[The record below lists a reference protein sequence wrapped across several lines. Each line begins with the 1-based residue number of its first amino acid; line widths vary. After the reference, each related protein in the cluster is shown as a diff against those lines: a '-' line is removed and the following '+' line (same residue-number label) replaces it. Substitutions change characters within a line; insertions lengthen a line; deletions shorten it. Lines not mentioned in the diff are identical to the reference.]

1 MPDLL
6 ITGEIH
12 TLAPPGS
19 PLPPRVEALGIRDG
33 RIVTWGS
40 PGWVRAELG
49 CRVQE
54 IALPGTVFPGF
65 TDSHVH
71 VLWAGRRADRCDLS
85 GVRSVAEIVQKLRA
99 FAVDHRGWIE
109 ADAEFEAI
117 DLAERRL
124 PSRHDLDQA
133 CPGRSVVLDRKGHD
147 AIVSTPVLEAAGI
160 TATTKDPTG
169 GRIERDSTGAPTGLL
184 IEHPAV
190 DLARNVQPEPDL
202 ATRMRWIELGQAE
215 LLGLGI
221 TTAMDP
227 AVSLA
232 ELPAWVES
240 VRSGRRKQRS
250 VIMPRAD
257 DSLGADEIASALA
270 DSGIQELDPGWLRA
284 GPTKLFLDGG
294 GSLGT
299 AWRSQPW
306 PGTENDHGNQS
317 ITLETLRAHCS
328 AELQGR
334 GVGVHAVG
342 DAAIDAVLDV
352 LEVLNWAGNQ
362 PYRGTGF
369 HIIHG
374 YLSPSRAAL
383 TRAAHLGVAL
393 SAHPAL
399 QWAFG
404 PALIDRL
411 GEDEAAVANPLRAW
425 LDAGVLVGGG
435 SDGPGPSMSPLF
447 GMWQARTRMVRD
459 RETPLGPDQAI
470 TPAEAMAMFTTG
482 AATITGGRGHLFPR
496 GPADLVA
503 LDVDPLTAT
512 DDELYQA
519 KVLNPVLDGTAL

>member
-1 MPDLL
+1 
-6 ITGEIH
+6 
-12 TLAPPGS
+12 
-19 PLPPRVEALGIRDG
+19 
-33 RIVTWGS
+33 
-40 PGWVRAELG
+40 
-49 CRVQE
+49 
-54 IALPGTVFPGF
+54 
-65 TDSHVH
+65 
-71 VLWAGRRADRCDLS
+71 VLWAGRRADRCDLTDA
-85 GVRSVAEIVQKLRA
+85 RSVAEIVRKLSD
-99 FAVDHRGWIE
+99 FAATHEGWIE

-117 DLAERRL
+117 DLDDARL
-124 PSRHDLDQA
+124 PDRHDLDRA

-147 AIVSTPVLEAAGI
+147 AIVSTPVLDAAGI
-160 TATTKDPTG
+160 TATTPDPPG
-169 GRIERDSTGAPTGLL
+169 GRIERDRSGAPTGLL

-190 DLARNVQPEPDL
+190 ELARSIQPEPDL
-202 ATRMRWIELGQAE
+202 ATRMRWIELGQME

-227 AVSLA
+227 AVALP
-232 ELPAWVES
+232 ELPAWVEAA
-240 VRSGRRKQRS
+240 RTERLRQRA
-250 VIMPRAD
+250 VVMPRGG
-257 DSLGADEIASALA
+257 DSIRPGEIVSALST
-270 DSGIQELDPGWLRA
+270 SGLGELDPGWLRA

-299 AWRSQPW
+299 AWRSDPW
-306 PGTENDHGNQS
+306 PGTANYHGNQS
-317 ITLETLRAHCS
+317 ITLETLREYCS
-328 AELQGR
+328 EGLAGR
-334 GVGVHAVG
+334 GIGVHAVG

-374 YLSPSRAAL
+374 YLSPSPAARARAAG
-383 TRAAHLGVAL
+383 LGVAV

-411 GEDEAAVANPLRAW
+411 GEEEAAAANPLRAW

-459 RETPLGPDQAI
+459 RDTPLGPAQAL
-470 TPAEAMAMFTTG
+470 TAAEALTMFTTG
-482 AATITGGRGHLFPR
+482 AATITGARGHLFPG

-503 LDVDPLTAT
+503 LSVDPLTCS
-512 DDELYQA
+512 DDELA
-519 KVLNPVLDGTAL
+519 EARVLATVVAGRPL